1 MLQQET
7 WDMFII
13 IGRVKKKGAIEFAA
27 GNVSSRFF
35 SSCLA
40 AFSRWLQLERSH
52 TIGPRPH
59 GLISLVSSSA
69 HRPSPPS
76 FLSSVERNHGAGG
89 RCSVGKWMG

>member
-7 WDMFII
+7 WDIFII

-35 SSCLA
+35 LPASLLPQGGSSWSVLTQ
-40 AFSRWLQLERSH
+40 SD
-52 TIGPRPH
+52 P
-59 GLISLVSSSA
+59 GLMGSLVSSSA

-89 RCSVGKWMG
+89 RRSVGKWMG